1 MKNVILV
8 AFASITLSFYTF
20 AQDNQ
25 KAPKP
30 VKIGYTNVNYILRLS
45 PESKVITSQL
55 ESTQKQYLKTIEE
68 KKKELEAKQEA
79 YQKNAATMLESIR
92 RDKEEEMRNLYN
104 SIINLQETAQEELKK
119 KEEELVKP
127 ELDKIYKAINDIAI
141 EHGYTHIFNSDQV
154 LLYADEDTDVTTLVM
169 NKLGYK
175 EPSEADT
182 KPAPT
187 KQEPAP
193 QKPASGSQ
201 PAKKPAPK
209 K

>member
-1 MKNVILV
+1 MNKAVFVVMVLLFSGRLV
-8 AFASITLSFYTF
+8 S
-20 AQDNQ
+20 AQEGQ

-79 YQKNAATMLESIR
+79 YQKNASTMLESIR
-92 RDKEEEMRNLYN
+92 KDKEDELRNLYN
-104 SIINLQETAQEELKK
+104 SILNLQETAQEELKK
-119 KEEELVKP
+119 KEEDLVKP
-127 ELDKIYKAINDIAI
+127 ELDKIYKAINEVAADYAF
-141 EHGYTHIFNSDQV
+141 THVFNSDQV
-154 LLYADEDTDVTTLVM
+154 LLYADEDSDITTLVM

-175 EPSEADT
+175 EPSETEAPKT
-182 KPAPT
+182 TAPPA
-187 KQEPAP
+187 
-193 QKPASGSQ
+193 QKPATTPQ